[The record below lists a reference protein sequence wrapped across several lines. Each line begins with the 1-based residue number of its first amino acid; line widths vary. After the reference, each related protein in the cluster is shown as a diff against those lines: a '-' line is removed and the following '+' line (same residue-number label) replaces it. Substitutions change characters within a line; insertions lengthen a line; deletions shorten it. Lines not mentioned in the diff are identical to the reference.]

1 MMLQTDAI
9 LAELSQLTDEW
20 VPAKDVL
27 TLLHCTVSTEGDDE
41 VSPQLDLGQRIVS
54 FRQY

>member
-9 LAELSQLTDEW
+9 LAELSQLTEGW

-27 TLLHCTVSTEGDDE
+27 TLLHCAECREVDDE
-41 VSPQLDLGQRIVS
+41 VSPQLDLGKRTLS
-54 FRQY
+54 FIQY